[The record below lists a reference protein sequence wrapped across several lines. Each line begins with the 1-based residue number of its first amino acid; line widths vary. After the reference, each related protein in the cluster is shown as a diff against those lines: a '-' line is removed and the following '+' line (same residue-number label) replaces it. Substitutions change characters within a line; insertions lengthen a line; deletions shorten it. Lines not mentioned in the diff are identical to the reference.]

1 MRPSDLDLPVS
12 DFRPLQLEVIQKIAN
27 SNKRVTLVEG
37 PPGTGKSIVAIGAA
51 RYMGAKRTAVLTPT
65 IQLQQQYLS
74 IPGLVSVSGRRNF
87 DCLVQPTKADEA
99 PCTVCGPSN
108 CEKRRTCPYY
118 AQLDAALRAPI
129 SVHNYAMWFLLANGQ
144 RMFSDL
150 DLLICDEAH
159 QLLLGDN
166 PIAQA
171 MEVRL
176 VKSTMFALGRRIP
189 DYSESDYGRWRA
201 WAERTLSELGP
212 DPRIGPEEIE
222 TMSREEVRTLNAAKA
237 VRARCRVLVKL
248 NDDWIIKR
256 EAAEVSFGPVW
267 VKDHA
272 DRYLFGHAKRTV
284 LLSGTILS
292 AAQFVDGLGLR
303 KEEVDFYQLPST
315 FPVERRPLIIRP
327 VAKVDRNTTP
337 EDEAALVRAIDAILD
352 KHPHEKGLVHTANYK
367 LVDAVLARSRHLG
380 RLITHK
386 AADRLAKIDEFRESG
401 APLVMLSP
409 SLHTGL
415 DLPYEQLQFQIV
427 LKIPYPNLG
436 DLRIKKRMKEG
447 PDGFPNPLGQA
458 WYSWQTVCTLIQAY
472 GRVMRAEDDR
482 GTTYILDA
490 HFKRLYGMAKGL
502 IPEWVKAAMVWE
514 VATERYVE
522 EIDGELAAG

>member
-12 DFRPLQLEVIQKIAN
+12 EFRPLQLEVIQKICN

-51 RYMGAKRTAVLTPT
+51 RYMGAKKTAVLTPT
-65 IQLQQQYLS
+65 IQLQEQYLS
-74 IPGLVSVSGRRNF
+74 IPGLAAVSGRKNF

-99 PCTVCGPSN
+99 PCTVCGPKN
-108 CEKRRTCPYY
+108 CEKRWTCPYY
-118 AQLDAALRAPI
+118 KQLDAALRAPI
-129 SVHNYAMWFLLANGQ
+129 SVHNYAFWFLMANGGGA
-144 RMFSDL
+144 FSDL

-176 VKSTMFALGRRIP
+176 VKSTFFNLGRRIP

-201 WAERTLSELGP
+201 WATAMLAELGP
-212 DPRIGPEEIE
+212 DPYVAPEEIDS
-222 TMSREEVRTLNAAKA
+222 MSREEVRELNAAKA
-237 VRARCRVLVKL
+237 IRAKCRSLVKL

-256 EAAEVSFGPVW
+256 EPAEVTFGPVW

-272 DRYLFGHAKRTV
+272 NQYLFDHAKRTV

-292 AAQFVDGLGLR
+292 AAQFADGLGLR

-315 FPVERRPLIIRP
+315 FPPERRPLIIRP
-327 VAKVDRNTTP
+327 VAKVDRHTTP
-337 EDEAALVRAIDAILD
+337 SDEAALVRAIDRILD
-352 KHPHEKGLVHTANYK
+352 QHPGEKGLVHTANYK
-367 LVDAVLARSRHLG
+367 LVEMVMARSRHLG
-380 RLITHK
+380 RLMTHTSK
-386 AADRLAKIDEFRESG
+386 DRLAKIDEFRDSG
-401 APLVMLSP
+401 KPLVMLSP

-415 DLPYEQLQFQIV
+415 DLPYDQLQFQIV
-427 LKIPYPNLG
+427 LKVPYPNLG

-472 GRVMRAEDDR
+472 GRVMRAEDDA
-482 GTTYILDA
+482 GTTYVIDA
-490 HFKRLYGMAKGL
+490 NFKSLYGRTKGL
-502 IPEWVKAAMVWE
+502 IPRWVKAAMRWE
-514 VATERYVE
+514 TATERYEE
-522 EIDGELAAG
+522 EIDGELSA